1 MNWGFVL
8 FDLLINIKHPNLDR
22 TILLLANYNIYQ
34 NWHYKV
40 GLLLIFFIIS
50 SLSYFIILSAS
61 SKTHTSV
68 STKLLKA
75 TESMF
80 QIQNNNFFL
89 RRILYLGHMPFCQ
102 KLFETLFLYLRI
114 INSNN
119 CKTFS
124 ATVQKTILANGKNKS
139 KISV

>member
-34 NWHYKV
+34 HWHHKV

-68 STKLLKA
+68 STKLVKA

-80 QIQNNNFFL
+80 RIQNNIFFCAEFF
-89 RRILYLGHMPFCQ
+89 ILDICRFAKHYFKHYAFIWGLSIAITAKLLVPLFKKPF
-102 KLFETLFLYLRI
+102 
-114 INSNN
+114 
-119 CKTFS
+119 
-124 ATVQKTILANGKNKS
+124 
-139 KISV
+139 